1 MMADELPAIEL
12 ANVEAEAAI
21 LGALMIENSLVDQV
35 ADRLMPQDFYEPVH
49 ARIFETIVQE
59 VSRGRSATAI
69 TLKPYLEQDE
79 GLKALGG
86 IVYLAR
92 LTADGQGLLAMHDLT
107 EQILDLSARRKMK
120 AGLQS
125 AVDACR
131 DMDATLNEIVAHAD
145 SALELRMDDNINQVS
160 GADAI
165 ADLLKSYEQP
175 ISGVKCRDIP
185 EVDRILG
192 PMRPKQ
198 LVICAAR
205 PGMGK
210 TAFALSYALG
220 AARNGHGVLFVS
232 LEMSSRE
239 LAARMAAEMCFTHGE
254 NSVPFSAIN
263 EGRLEDWQMRRVVE
277 AESRLRAM
285 PFHMIDTGSLTTGRL
300 NILVKRYARRYAARG
315 QKLELVVVDYLQ
327 LMRTGHR
334 DQSRYEAISEVSQSL
349 KAIAKDHGVAVM
361 ALAQLSREVEK
372 RPDKRPSLGD
382 LRDSGQIEQDADVV
396 MFLLREEYYLEQTK
410 PPELSPKYHEW
421 LANMEAVKGRIE
433 FILAKRRNGRPGI
446 AIGDFH
452 GAFQAVR

>member
-1 MMADELPAIEL
+1 MMADELPPLLL
-12 ANVEAEAAI
+12 ANVEAEGAV
-21 LGALMIENSLVDQV
+21 LGALMIENSLVDQA
-35 ADRLMPQDFYEPVH
+35 ADKLSPQDFAEPIH
-49 ARIFETIVQE
+49 ARIFELIVQQ
-59 VSRGRSATAI
+59 VSRGKSASPI
-69 TLKPYLEQDE
+69 SLRPFVEGFPGLDE
-79 GLKALGG
+79 VGG
-86 IVYLAR
+86 PAYLAR
-92 LTADGQGLLAMHDLT
+92 LTGDGFGLLALDGLI
-107 EQILDLSARRKMK
+107 EQILELSARRKMM
-120 AGLQS
+120 AALQS

-131 DMDATLNEIVAHAD
+131 DMDATIDEIVAHAD
-145 SALELRMDDNINQVS
+145 TALDGRADDNINQVS
-160 GADAI
+160 GAEAI

-175 ISGVKCRDIP
+175 ISGVTCGSIP

-210 TAFALSYALG
+210 TTFALSYALG

-239 LAARMAAEMCFTHGE
+239 LAARMAAEMCFTHGD

-277 AESRLRAM
+277 AESRMHQM

-300 NILVKRYARRYAARG
+300 NILAKRYARRFAARG
-315 QKLELVVVDYLQ
+315 HKLELIVVDYLQ

-334 DQSRYEAISEVSQSL
+334 EQSRYEAISEVSQSL

-372 RPDKRPSLGD
+372 RPDKRPTLGD
-382 LRDSGQIEQDADVV
+382 LRDSGQIEQDADAV

-410 PPELSPKYHEW
+410 PPELSPKFPEW
-421 LANMEAVKGRIE
+421 VSNMEAVKGRIE

-452 GAFQAVR
+452 GTYQAVR